1 MSVLKLRR
9 DMVVADDKP
18 AAGPAPMAA
27 VEISTPLPLRTI
39 PASSSR
45 QVVLKAAPAE
55 IIEPANDRRRPKRA
69 KPRKTFLAKLKG
81 WTTLAAALALIA
93 AYPVMTL
100 MASDVGDKV
109 APPVDHTQ
117 WTVAWAGGAS
127 QMMDAQ
133 YGPLGWAKDAPTW
146 APMARLTAK
155 PAYQQALAGAL
166 GDFASLKMAETGAA
180 DPDLAAAGRLLS
192 VASTGVQVRAARDAL
207 VNYDRRA
214 RRRGV
219 AAEANPAHIAG
230 ELKLV
235 LGWAATSQGEIAGAA
250 ERKGNP
256 IDHDATVAVYA
267 AKGRAMVAHLVLET
281 MQWPGSRE
289 AETARTAAL
298 AAWKQAAEFHPILVL
313 NGNPDGSIFGNHPT
327 SMGFAIARA
336 ETATQDFLKALGSPA
351 APAVPLSNLANE
363 TVASVDVAN
372 VATAAR

>member
-9 DMVVADDKP
+9 DMVVVEDQP
-18 AAGPAPMAA
+18 AVAP
-27 VEISTPLPLRTI
+27 VEISTPLPLRTLEI
-39 PASSSR
+39 TAR
-45 QVVLKAAPAE
+45 KAAPAE
-55 IIEPANDRRRPKRA
+55 IIEPANDRRRRPVKR
-69 KPRKTFLAKLKG
+69 RKTFLAKLKG
-81 WTTLAAALALIA
+81 WTTLAAVLALLG
-93 AYPVMTL
+93 AYPAMTL
-100 MASDVGDKV
+100 MASGVGDKV

-127 QMMDAQ
+127 QMMEAQ
-133 YGPLGWAKDAPTW
+133 YGQLGWAQDAPAW

-166 GDFASLKMAETGAA
+166 GDLASLKMHETGAA

-214 RRRGV
+214 RRRGA
-219 AAEANPAHIAG
+219 AAEVDPAHVAD
-230 ELKLV
+230 ELKLI
-235 LGWAATSQGEIAGAA
+235 LGWAAASQSEIGRAA

-267 AKGRAMVAHLVLET
+267 AKGRAMVASLALET
-281 MQWPGSRE
+281 MQWPASRE
-289 AETARTAAL
+289 AETARNAAL
-298 AAWKQAAEFHPILVL
+298 SAWKQAAEFHPLLVL

-336 ETATQDFLKALGSPA
+336 ETATQDFLKVVA
-351 APAVPLSNLANE
+351 APGAPVAPLSN
-363 TVASVDVAN
+363 VASGAPAAVDVAS
-372 VATAAR
+372 AGTPAR